1 MRSPDEKYSCP
12 LLNREIFWGD
22 CFEVQD
28 IRDDNMDMEL
38 FPEKFNLTDA
48 KRICEKCKWY
58 IIA

>member
-38 FPEKFNLTDA
+38 FSEKFNLTDA
-48 KRICEKCKWY
+48 KRICEKCR
-58 IIA
+58 